1 MSTIDKILDFAEL
14 IAMEDEAKMKKLN
27 DWEEYIKPLF
37 KKHTGYEFNLGYVSM
52 YGKEWTDW
60 LDLKRYDFNNNYNR

>member
-37 KKHTGYEFNLGYVSM
+37 KKHTGYEFNLCYASM
-52 YGKEWTDW
+52 YGKEYTEW
-60 LDLKRYDFNNNYNR
+60 LDLKRCDFNNNYNK